1 MHKHHR
7 YPLAHGFT
15 LIEVAITLFI
25 VALLLGGLLV
35 PLGTQVEQR
44 KVTETQ
50 KALDEI
56 KEALIGFTIAN
67 GRLPRPATTNVDG
80 NEKAACA
87 SEGACT
93 GFIPWATLG
102 LTKLDGWGKIFVYS
116 VTPAFANSSISF
128 TTTATK
134 TVQTRDTAGTLISLA
149 SSTPVVI
156 LSQGKNNWGVGDSGN
171 AFADTSATNTDE
183 DTNNSA
189 TVNFIS
195 RTQTD
200 NKAAPG
206 GEFDD
211 IVTWVSPN
219 ILFNRLV
226 AAGKLP

>member
-1 MHKHHR
+1 M
-7 YPLAHGFT
+7 
-15 LIEVAITLFI
+15 AITLFI

-44 KVTETQ
+44 KITETQ
-50 KALDEI
+50 KTLDDI

-67 GRLPRPATTNVDG
+67 GRLPRPATSNVDG
-80 NEKAACA
+80 NEKSACA
-87 SEGACT
+87 SEGVCT

-102 LTKLDGWGKIFVYS
+102 ITKLDGWGKIFVYS
-116 VTPAFANSSISF
+116 VTPAFANNPISF
-128 TTTATK
+128 TTVATK
-134 TVQTRDTAGTLISLA
+134 TVQTRDTTGTLVSLA

-156 LSQGKNNWGVGDSGN
+156 ISQGKNNWGIGDNGN

-200 NKAAPG
+200 NTAASG

-211 IVTWVSPN
+211 IVTWLSPN